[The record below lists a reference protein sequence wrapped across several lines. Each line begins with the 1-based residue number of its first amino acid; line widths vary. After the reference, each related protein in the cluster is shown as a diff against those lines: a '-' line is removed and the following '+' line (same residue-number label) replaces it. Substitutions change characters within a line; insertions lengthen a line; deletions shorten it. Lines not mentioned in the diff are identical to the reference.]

1 MMVCMCGFLFTYFQL
16 SQLPLKDPNF
26 YSQNHAKHET
36 FCLVTCVDPRTIP
49 EQFFGPGLRASVYRN
64 AGGRAT
70 DDVVRTLNILRP
82 LGNVKLVLVVHHTG
96 T

>member
-1 MMVCMCGFLFTYFQL
+1 MEAKHGNYGLYALFLYSIL
-16 SQLPLKDPNF
+16 LKDPNF
-26 YSQNHAKHET
+26 YSQNHANNKV

-49 EQFFGPGLRASVYRN
+49 EQFFGPGFRSSVYRN
-64 AGGRAT
+64 AGGRVT